1 MPDVIEKLDPYDAM
15 VTRYAQ
21 IKRAKLDHDARFW
34 GCTPPNLASVSEIAA
49 AIDAKFNASGCDV
62 INREL
67 GFTRCESVETA
78 LSFKE
83 RPGYFLKNI
92 SIAHEMFEADRKFGR
107 DFGGMA

>member
-1 MPDVIEKLDPYDAM
+1 MPDLIEKLDPYDAM

-21 IKRAKLDHDARFW
+21 IKRAKLEQDGRDW
-34 GCTPPNLASVSEIAA
+34 NCTPRLLASVSEIAA
-49 AIDAKFNASGCDV
+49 SIDAKFNSAGCDV

-83 RPGYFLKNI
+83 RPGYFLRNI
-92 SIAHEMFEADRKFGR
+92 AIAHEMFLADQKFGR